1 MKDSSVEYL
10 SFGRGMGDIYLEEKV
25 KELEDRVDTLE
36 MEVKFLHCLEDCG
49 VAHWEGYDRA
59 VELYEKS

>member
-1 MKDSSVEYL
+1 MKDSLAEYL
-10 SFGRGMGDIYLEEKV
+10 NLEERI